1 MSISVEKTWIVCY
14 YNHLLILEN
23 VYVTSIF
30 HILKRTPKGG
40 AEAWQMR
47 GRSLMPGIEV
57 PVTRYTPESRL
68 RHPLTLLR
76 QMWKDLK
83 ASRELA
89 WRLIVRDIS
98 AQYRQTA
105 LGYFWAIFPPLVTS
119 LVLILLRSSA
129 VMDIKG
135 IDMPYP
141 AYVMMGTVFFQ
152 LFVDALNYPLKV
164 VNESKTLLTKINL
177 PREAFILSG
186 MGQVLFSFGIKV
198 VLLVL
203 VFVYFKVSIS
213 WTALLVPIPLLGLLL
228 LGTMLGIL
236 LIPVG
241 LLYKDIQ
248 LALVIA
254 AQGLV
259 FLTPVA
265 YPPTVGGTLGK
276 LVNLNPVTPL
286 LMAAKD
292 LVSRG
297 IPNNLDL
304 FFIVFGL
311 TLALL
316 FMGWVIYRL
325 ALPIIIERIG
335 A

>member
-14 YNHLLILEN
+14 YNHLLILDN
-23 VYVTSIF
+23 VYVTSIY
-30 HILKRTPKGG
+30 HIPQLTPGG
-40 AEAWQMR
+40 RRKPGRR
-47 GRSLMPGIEV
+47 GEKSLMSEPALPI
-57 PVTRYTPESRL
+57 TRYTPESRL
-68 RHPLTLLR
+68 RHPIALLR
-76 QMWKDLK
+76 QMWKDLR
-83 ASRELA
+83 ASRELS

-135 IDMPYP
+135 ISMPYP

-152 LFVDALNYPLKV
+152 LFVDALNFPLKV
-164 VNESKTLLTKINL
+164 VNESKALLTKINL

-198 VLLVL
+198 VLLVG

-213 WTALLVPIPLLGLLL
+213 WTTLLVPIPLLGLML
-228 LGTMLGIL
+228 LGTMLGVL

-265 YPPTVGGTLGK
+265 YPPNVEGTLGK
-276 LVNLNPVTPL
+276 LINLNPVTPL

-292 LVSRG
+292 LVTRG
-297 IPNNLDL
+297 IPNNLGL